1 MLGAYDN
8 RTPPARHIHSIP
20 RRHGARSAIVVVAV
34 AALAAASFVAWHY
47 ITRGDV
53 SASVTSCTETFG
65 NEYLPGVTGTVNVPI
80 RVPVGSVVIVNLHN
94 NTAHYV
100 SVVLQDADGHPVSPA
115 DGPDSVALQP
125 HETRAV
131 KYRGAGCP
139 AKVRAVPI
147 RTSATP
153 D

>member
-1 MLGAYDN
+1 MVV
-8 RTPPARHIHSIP
+8 
-20 RRHGARSAIVVVAV
+20 AIV
-34 AALAAASFVAWHY
+34 ALAAAAFVAWRY

-53 SASVTSCTETFG
+53 STSVTSCTQTMG

-80 RVPVGSVVIVNLHN
+80 LVPVGSVVSVNLHN

-100 SVVLQDADGHPVSPA
+100 SVVLQDPDGHPVSPA
-115 DGPDSVALQP
+115 GGPDSVTLQP

-131 KYRGAGCP
+131 NYRGTGCP
-139 AKVRAVPI
+139 AHVRAVPI